1 MRTKNIFIIAVLLA
15 TAHGG
20 ALGALAELE
29 CWPRNNACTHCTKY
43 KCDNGYYGTA
53 TATTN
58 NCVRCPMHRT
68 SSSTLSFVYGTSVV
82 GSTDTTDCY
91 LKNGTAGYDVT
102 GNWVIDTGNRLSIG
116 LDKPVGCYWSED

>member
-20 ALGALAELE
+20 ALGVYVEELQ
-29 CWPRNNACTHCTKY
+29 CIPKSGTCTHCTKY

-58 NCVRCPMHRT
+58 NCARCPMHRPT
-68 SSSTLSFVYGTSVV
+68 RLSFIYGTSVV
-82 GSTDTTDCY
+82 GSTDKTDCY
-91 LKNGTAGYDVT
+91 LEDGTAGYDAT
-102 GNWVIDTGNRLSIG
+102 GSWVIDTGHRLNIG